1 MGTVLPQSVL
11 AASPATAARTA
22 PQVAV
27 IDVALGQGG
36 ALRGQ
41 LVDAQGAPLSGAT
54 VSVQQNG
61 REVTS
66 TATDGQGNFAVSGL
80 RGGVYQ
86 VATANSAG
94 VYRLWA
100 ADTAPPAAQQQ
111 ALLVSGGDAVRGQS
125 QAARFFTNPWV
136 LAGLV
141 GAAIAIPIA
150 VSNSDRSSS

>member
-1 MGTVLPQSVL
+1 MGTVLPQSLL
-11 AASPATAARTA
+11 AATPATGARTT

-41 LVDAQGAPLSGAT
+41 LVDAAGAPLAGAT

-66 TATDGQGNFAVSGL
+66 TATGAKGDFAVSGL

-86 VATANSAG
+86 VATAGNVG

-100 ADTAPPAAQQQ
+100 AETAPPAAQQQ
-111 ALLVSGGDAVRGQS
+111 ALLVSGGEAVRGQS
-125 QAARFFTNPWV
+125 QA
-136 LAGLV
+136 V